1 MRRIA
6 VVLAFAVLVGSACV
20 QTVELSSAIKPA
32 RSDAGKSSEAAG
44 VVCTPGLL
52 AYRERARL
60 YAFELGEPLCGA
72 LVKSVE
78 STYRSAKRAEKP
90 YKGQFGRVI
99 QFYLHSSSLDVRRQ
113 PDGSV
118 RVAYSLGVA
127 VETCGRDL
135 QPSAR
140 KLVTGNAVVT
150 RRDTRTAEVVK
161 EAAEAALQQVAD
173 NTSRLLVAGIDG
185 PRIHDSVPA
194 APER

>member
-6 VVLAFAVLVGSACV
+6 VVTAFALLVGSACV
-20 QTVELSSAIKPA
+20 QTVELSSAIEPA
-32 RSDAGKSSEAAG
+32 RTDAGKSSEAAG

-52 AYRERARL
+52 GYRERARS
-60 YAFELGEPLCGA
+60 YAFELGEPLCSA

-78 STYRSAKRAEKP
+78 RTYRSAKRTDAP

-99 QFYLHSSSLDVRRQ
+99 QFYLQSSALDVRRQ

-173 NTSRLLVAGIDG
+173 NTSRLLVTGIDG